1 MQRLLYHAPDNPSQ
15 ESPFDRAIVQVVQAQ
30 AASIVSPY
38 IGLQY
43 LHRLIGMSKSWRL
56 ISDVLEWLSAT
67 PPKERSAVY
76 GFLKEHEGLV
86 HHYPAIHAKTVVSR
100 AGAYTGS
107 ANLTD
112 AGVLRR
118 TEFGVLLTDADQ
130 VREIQQWFD
139 AIWAQTSPPPL
150 QSVLE
155 LIAELNQI
163 SHIAADFVVLQTTT
177 LESDARRVR
186 AKLVKILGHEPQP
199 VAAQHTN
206 TNGAPHAQP
215 APEQAPSPKV
225 PKVQPSLPPPISQAA
240 PSSLTSPGLQLLN
253 MPAPAGTFDLEEE
266 IAAYVASNARAGFT
280 FADLHQAMRRKSP
293 ALTMR
298 ETYVTILESCASH
311 PRALFLPDAINRLVY
326 SEGRFV
332 QSNRELLTNALKPVD
347 EMVSQIIEHLSF
359 DDDAATKLADLESQL
374 APISVL
380 RVILVSMVRSGFV
393 AQVQAGLKL
402 VSTATWSPRLRLLER
417 AHSRWSSRLNA
428 HSSKRT
434 PVQTTDVEPS
444 QVSANPLQATA
455 AALSIEHTE
464 DEVQSQEAL
473 IERRSAQLDTFF
485 SYLAEMRAQNG
496 EKTKI
501 GLSYLKTELMRMSGL
516 SESDVSRLLNGTFHM
531 YRSPFLAFVTEARGT
546 VSIVADLEANPHLET
561 LPKTRTAIKK
571 FKVLQALE
579 TPSRPQP
586 IPLGTVENKPVK
598 TSIDRLKDVDRA
610 YLQIAQWI
618 FQNNP
623 STAPM
628 NERRMLTLLS
638 ASGVSRETL
647 RRLLLDQAFRFAR
660 LFSLQSPTPGK
671 QGSSSRTLRL
681 QHDKL
686 LHYPN
691 TGSFLKTVVWPSGTK
706 HAWLPAPVPARAL
719 TVENSEKL
727 TINELVRKSSERD
740 KNYARLIAYI
750 EKRIPH
756 FDRFKSSDALVSVL
770 NGTGIERFV
779 IKFLLGIG
787 HEPPIQLM
795 RLHEDAYGLFL
806 QIAPGAL
813 HSYPKSRKLIETPVP
828 EGSYCHPWL
837 TDNASVAAR
846 PAPASAPA
854 LPAPLR
860 SASPAFAPLIWDD
873 GTRFEIDTLYVALA
887 RIFVERADAVRL
899 TPEKSA
905 QMREASVEKYLK
917 ICDIRKSSGKT
928 HEPVLSLEIHGGAE
942 KQVELVIHR
951 GYKDYIH
958 LYPKLQRYLVNTSLK
973 LREV

>member
-43 LHRLIGMSKSWRL
+43 LHRLIGMSKSWHL

-100 AGAYTGS
+100 VGAYTGS

-163 SHIAADFVVLQTTT
+163 SHIAAEFVDLQTTT

-186 AKLVKILGHEPQP
+186 AKLVSILGHEPQA
-199 VAAQHTN
+199 VAARHTS
-206 TNGAPHAQP
+206 TTGAPEAQP
-215 APEQAPSPKV
+215 APVQTLIPPS
-225 PKVQPSLPPPISQAA
+225 PKVQPSLPAPNSKPALPSTISPALPP
-240 PSSLTSPGLQLLN
+240 LN
-253 MPAPAGTFDLEEE
+253 VPAPAGTFDLEEE
-266 IAAYVASNARAGFT
+266 IAAYVASNALAGFT

-311 PRALFLPDAINRLVY
+311 PRALFLPDAMNRLVY

-347 EMVSQIIEHLSF
+347 EMVSRIIEHLSF
-359 DDDAATKLADLESQL
+359 DDAATSQADLESQL

-380 RVILVSMVRSGFV
+380 RALLESMVRSGFV
-393 AQVQAGLKL
+393 AQMQAGLKL
-402 VSTATWSPRLRLLER
+402 VPTATWSPRLRLLER

-428 HSSKRT
+428 HSSKRA
-434 PVQTTDVEPS
+434 PVQTTDVEPL

-455 AALSIEHTE
+455 AALTIEHTD

-473 IERRSAQLDTFF
+473 IERRSAQLDTVF

-501 GLSYLKTELMRMSGL
+501 GLSYLKTQLMTMSGL
-516 SESDVSRLLNGTFHM
+516 SESDVSRLINGTFHM

-546 VSIVADLEANPHLET
+546 VSIVADLEANPHLEV
-561 LPKTRTAIKK
+561 LPNTRAAIRKH
-571 FKVLQALE
+571 KVLQALE
-579 TPSRPQP
+579 SPARPQH
-586 IPLGTVENKPVK
+586 IPLEGDAANAAVK
-598 TSIDRLKDVDRA
+598 IRIDRLKDVDKA

-623 STAPM
+623 PTAPM
-628 NERRMLTLLS
+628 KERAMLMTLS
-638 ASGVSRETL
+638 ASGVSRDAL
-647 RRLLLDQAFRFAR
+647 RRLLLDTAFQFPR
-660 LFSLQSPTPGK
+660 LFLLQSAAPGN
-671 QGSSSRTLRL
+671 QGSRSPTLRL

-691 TGSFLKTVVWPSGTK
+691 TSSFLKTVVWPSGTK
-706 HAWLPAPVPARAL
+706 HAWLPTPVPARAIH
-719 TVENSEKL
+719 VENLEKL
-727 TINELVRKSSERD
+727 TIDELVRKSSQRD

-770 NGTGIERFV
+770 NGTGIERF
-779 IKFLLGIG
+779 IINFLLGIG
-787 HEPPIQLM
+787 HKPPIQLM
-795 RLHEDAYGLFL
+795 RVHEDAYGLFL

-828 EGSYCHPWL
+828 EGSYRHPWL
-837 TDNASVAAR
+837 TDNASIAAR
-846 PAPASAPA
+846 PAPAPAPA

-860 SASPAFAPLIWDD
+860 SASPAFAPLLWDD

-887 RIFVERADAVRL
+887 RLFVERADAVRL

-905 QMREASVEKYLK
+905 QMREASVDKYLK

-928 HEPVLSLEIHGGAE
+928 HEPVLSLKIHDGAE
-942 KQVELVIHR
+942 KEVELVIYR